1 MAGILGN
8 VSDSRHRADVV
19 MPHVAGMTTTENE
32 IRELEQ
38 AWAAAEQAADA
49 DALEE
54 LSVPESHLHRNAYL
68 QLKWHL
74 SVAGR

>member
-1 MAGILGN
+1 
-8 VSDSRHRADVV
+8 
-19 MPHVAGMTTTENE
+19 MTTTENE